1 LYTTSIYYCCVVG
14 RISLVKAEKAR
25 AVEDIILRAAQS
37 GQLAEKV
44 DEKKLIQ
51 LLEQIA
57 EKQTKTKIIV
67 ILYYP
72 NLFIL

>member
-1 LYTTSIYYCCVVG
+1 MG

-25 AVEDIILRAAQS
+25 AVEDMILRAAQS

-44 DEKKLIQ
+44 DENKLIQ

-57 EKQTKTKIIV
+57 EKQTKTKITVMFYFLFFVYIV
-67 ILYYP
+67 FLDTKKKV
-72 NLFIL
+72 